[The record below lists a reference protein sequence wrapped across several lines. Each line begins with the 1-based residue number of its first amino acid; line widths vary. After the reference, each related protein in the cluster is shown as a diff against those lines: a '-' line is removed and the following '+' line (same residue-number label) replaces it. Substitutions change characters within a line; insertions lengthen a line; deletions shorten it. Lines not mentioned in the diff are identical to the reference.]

1 LQERI
6 NTVPNVSRFDALELT
21 TGAVNDQQAPIGH
34 VEAEFARLRAKGEY
48 LGAHDGG
55 MIDSLR
61 YTSSGPGNYNG
72 SENHFQGM
80 QRLANGRFLVVS
92 GGDWATPSSHLFV
105 IKMGS
110 RPKTGPWLANTRGQD
125 KQPPA
130 TDKIVASVSIDSKM
144 WHAGGMD
151 VMGDV
156 LAVPVEYP
164 PPNTLPL
171 TRLAN
176 LPIPKFWDAPRS
188 RIVFFDMKNPT
199 TPKRLKPTIDRAG
212 VKSTA
217 VALCKL
223 PNGFYLAVVFSA
235 AGLDF
240 YLSKTKRFNSG
251 FRKRP
256 TRWAIDRVRALEGEP
271 RKFDGYQ
278 TINLINQ
285 SDGRL
290 YLVGLHNTSGMAPT
304 LGGDNN
310 ADLFTVDIP
319 GMHRKPENA
328 TDSGEAPVIT
338 RVSSVKVECKH
349 RQCNMDAAAGVY
361 VDRGNLIIYSAYH
374 WRQSGI
380 LRFNEF
386 HGLTRAPK
394 ETITQI
400 GDAWIELFEKRFFG
414 GRFLTV
420 RGPEDAKITNFGRV
434 RAQGSGFDNKVR
446 AVRFQ
451 LPIGSTY
458 RLFRKQGF
466 TEKVIDLKGTGR
478 VAEIPDL
485 EDEVDETDI
494 SSARF
499 V

>member
-1 LQERI
+1 
-6 NTVPNVSRFDALELT
+6 
-21 TGAVNDQQAPIGH
+21 
-34 VEAEFARLRAKGEY
+34 
-48 LGAHDGG
+48 
-55 MIDSLR
+55 
-61 YTSSGPGNYNG
+61 
-72 SENHFQGM
+72 
-80 QRLANGRFLVVS
+80 
-92 GGDWATPSSHLFV
+92 
-105 IKMGS
+105 
-110 RPKTGPWLANTRGQD
+110 
-125 KQPPA
+125 
-130 TDKIVASVSIDSKM
+130 
-144 WHAGGMD
+144 
-151 VMGDV
+151 
-156 LAVPVEYP
+156 
-164 PPNTLPL
+164 
-171 TRLAN
+171 
-176 LPIPKFWDAPRS
+176 
-188 RIVFFDMKNPT
+188 MKNPA
-199 TPKRLKPTIDRAG
+199 TPRRLKPSIDRAG
-212 VKSTA
+212 EKATA

-240 YLSKTKRFNSG
+240 YLSNTKAFSSG
-251 FRKRP
+251 FRGRA
-256 TRWAIDRVRALEGEP
+256 TRWAIDGIRALEGEP

-285 SDGRL
+285 RDGRL

-304 LGGDNN
+304 FGGDNN
-310 ADLFTVDIP
+310 ADLFTVAIP
-319 GMHRKPENA
+319 GMQRKPANA
-328 TDSGEAPVIT
+328 TDSVEAPVIT
-338 RVSSVKVECKH
+338 RVGSVKVECKH

-361 VDRGNLIIYSAYH
+361 VDRGSLMIYSAYH

-414 GRFLTV
+414 GRYLTI
-420 RGPEDAKITNFGRV
+420 RGSEDAKITDFGGLRV
-434 RAQGSGFDNKVR
+434 QGSGFDNKVR

-451 LPIGSTY
+451 LPVGSTF

-466 TEKVIDLKGTGR
+466 TEKVIDLKGTGG

-485 EDEVDETDI
+485 EDEVDHTDI